1 MSPPPPTT
9 HRNPKNHHHQRR
21 HHHHSPESQL
31 RFDLESCLR
40 RNDLPA
46 AISLFNNST
55 ANINLSH
62 HHFNPLLHLCALNSQ
77 NPISLRFA
85 SRLFDQMISSNI
97 GPTEATITQ
106 LARLAVAGGDCDR
119 AFDIIKSVVRYGITP
134 RLRTIGP
141 TLYGYCEKGMAERA
155 YEVERW
161 VEGEN
166 VELGEGEVVAL
177 LRVSAETGRGG
188 KVYEYLGKLR
198 GLCVGGVGEETAR
211 VVEGWFGSKEAGEVV
226 GDEGAEEGK
235 VREKRVENGG
245 GWHGLGWRGKGPWRV
260 ERSGVDECGVC
271 KGCGERLVCVDI
283 ECGETERFAGSIAA
297 LALERE
303 AKANFKNFMDWIEEH
318 HDYEAIVD
326 GANVGLYQQ
335 NFADGGFSI
344 TQLDA
349 VVRELYNR
357 SQKWPLVV
365 IHNKRLP
372 GLQANPSS
380 QKLLEE
386 WKSHGVLYSTPSG
399 SNDDWY
405 WLYAAVKLK
414 CLLVTNDE
422 MRDHIFELLGSNFFC
437 QWKERHQVRYTFL
450 KGDLKLQMPPIYS
463 IAIQES
469 ENGSWHIPISSDNN
483 DESCRSWLCIT
494 RPSSAK
500 VPVAAGV
507 NPKSSKLDPVL
518 EACSDS
524 PSAALVYPES
534 SKPEPLLNACG
545 SDSLSSNGVHNELN
559 GNSSPTRKRKDRSP
573 SPCQEH

>member
-46 AISLFNNST
+46 AVSLFNNST

-62 HHFNPLLHLCALNSQ
+62 HHFNPVLHLCALNSQ
-77 NPISLRFA
+77 NPISLPFS

-97 GPTEATITQ
+97 APTEATITQ

-141 TLYGYCEKGMAERA
+141 ALYGYCEKGMAERA
-155 YEVERW
+155 YEVEGW

-166 VELGEGEVVAL
+166 VELGEGEVAAL
-177 LRVSAETGRGG
+177 LRVSAETGRG
-188 KVYEYLGKLR
+188 
-198 GLCVGGVGEETAR
+198 
-211 VVEGWFGSKEAGEVV
+211 
-226 GDEGAEEGK
+226 GK

-283 ECGETERFAGSIAA
+283 ECGETERFATSVAA

-303 AKANFKNFMDWIEEH
+303 SKANFKDFMDWVEEH

-357 SQKWPLVV
+357 SHSWPLVV

-386 WKSHGVLYSTPSG
+386 WKSHGALYSTPSG
-399 SNDDWY
+399 ANDDWY

-422 MRDHIFELLGSNFFC
+422 MRDHIFELLGSNFFR

-463 IAIQES
+463 ITIQES

-494 RPSSAK
+494 RPSSAE

-507 NPKSSKLDPVL
+507 S
-518 EACSDS
+518 
-524 PSAALVYPES
+524 PES
-534 SKPEPLLNACG
+534 SKPEPLLKACSDSPGAALLYCESSKPEPLLKACG

-559 GNSSPTRKRKDRSP
+559 GNLSPTRKRKERSP